1 MRNRAVSPVA
11 TILSVLLLA
20 IAAASPAQAGPVA
33 YSDVVHVMGNLQAGG
48 QSQELRLR
56 SVMQEGSTP
65 VGGGLVASTGK
76 SSSADGAS
84 GSGSSSGSLIST
96 AAGPQEGQQG
106 NVEVVEEG
114 DVTGTV
120 CDCGEIY
127 IPGGWPKWPLAFIPA
142 AICLVPDLC
151 TPDHKC
157 PPDSPECNPPV
168 VCTTGCCNGNCTTVP
183 EPASL
188 LLLGSGLSAL
198 GAAVRRRYKLRGAE
212 LNTQETTEV

>member
-1 MRNRAVSPVA
+1 MRNRAISPIA

-56 SVMQEGSTP
+56 SVTQEGSTP

-76 SSSADGAS
+76 SSSADGTS
-84 GSGSSSGSLIST
+84 GAGSSSGSLIST
-96 AAGPQEGQQG
+96 ATGIQEGQQG

-142 AICLVPDLC
+142 GICLVPGLC
-151 TPDHKC
+151 TKDHHDC
-157 PPDSPECNPPV
+157 VPGSPECPN
-168 VCTTGCCNGNCTTVP
+168 VCTTGCCTGNCSPVP

-188 LLLGSGLSAL
+188 FLLGSGLSAL

>member
-56 SVMQEGSTP
+56 SVTQEGSTP
-65 VGGGLVASTGK
+65 VSGGLVASTGK
-76 SSSADGAS
+76 SSSADDPNKT
-84 GSGSSSGSLIST
+84 GSSSGSLIST
-96 AAGPQEGQQG
+96 ATGIQEGQQG

-151 TPDHKC
+151 TKDKCEGPD
-157 PPDSPECNPPV
+157 CNPP

-198 GAAVRRRYKLRGAE
+198 GAAVRRRYKLRGSE

>member
-11 TILSVLLLA
+11 TILGLLLLA
-20 IAAASPAQAGPVA
+20 VAAASPAQAGPVA
-33 YSDVVHVMGNLQAGG
+33 YMDVVHVMSNVQAGG

-65 VGGGLVASTGK
+65 VSGGLVSASGK
-76 SSSADGAS
+76 SAS
-84 GSGSSSGSLIST
+84 GEDAAAAGSSSGSLIST
-96 AAGPQEGQQG
+96 VAVQEGPQG
-106 NVEVVEEG
+106 NVEVIEEG

-151 TPDHKC
+151 TTDDKPKCENPPCEVCVGPD
-157 PPDSPECNPPV
+157 CNPPQI
-168 VCTTGCCNGNCTTVP
+168 P
-183 EPASL
+183 EPASIF
-188 LLLGSGLSAL
+188 LLGTGLSAL
-198 GAAVRRRYKLRGAE
+198 GAAARRRYKMRGAE
-212 LNTQETTEV
+212 RNTQETTEV

>member
-20 IAAASPAQAGPVA
+20 IAAASPAQAGQVA
-33 YSDVVHVMGNLQAGG
+33 YSDVVHVMGNLQTGG

-56 SVMQEGSTP
+56 SVTQEGSTP
-65 VGGGLVASTGK
+65 VGGGLVAATGK
-76 SSSADGAS
+76 SSADDPDKT
-84 GSGSSSGSLIST
+84 GSSSGSLIST
-96 AAGPQEGQQG
+96 ATGPQEGQQG

-151 TPDHKC
+151 THNEKKC
-157 PPDSPECNPPV
+157 PPGSPECTP
-168 VCTTGCCNGNCTTVP
+168 CTTCECTGTCTVVP
-183 EPASL
+183 EPASIF
-188 LLLGSGLSAL
+188 LLGTGLSAL
-198 GAAVRRRYKLRGAE
+198 GAAARRRYKLRGAE
-212 LNTQETTEV
+212 RNSQETTEV

>member
-33 YSDVVHVMGNLQAGG
+33 YSDVVHVMSNLQAGG

-76 SSSADGAS
+76 SSSADDPNGA
-84 GSGSSSGSLIST
+84 GSSSGSLIST
-96 AAGPQEGQQG
+96 ATGVQEGQQG
-106 NVEVVEEG
+106 NVEVIEEG

-120 CDCGEIY
+120 CDCGEIF

-151 TPDHKC
+151 THTDQKC
-157 PPDSPECNPPV
+157 IPGSPECPN
-168 VCTTGCCNGNCTTVP
+168 VCTNCTTIP
-183 EPASL
+183 EPASIF
-188 LLLGSGLSAL
+188 LLGSGLSAL
-198 GAAVRRRYKLRGAE
+198 GAAARRRYKLRGAE
-212 LNTQETTEV
+212 RNLAESSEV